1 MRTAVS
7 AAARVGGETFS
18 ATAKWERI
26 STRRVQ
32 MVGEMIRGKN
42 VLEALDMLSQT
53 KKAGALVLAGVIK
66 SARANAIEMDKK
78 KNLRINPDR
87 FVIADL
93 QINGGPMMKRFR
105 PMSMGRS
112 GRIRKRT
119 THITVTLS
127 ERRAKGEK

>member
-1 MRTAVS
+1 MS
-7 AAARVGGETFS
+7 FS
-18 ATAKWERI
+18 ATLKY
-26 STRRVQ
+26 RRGSPRRLRLAADLV
-32 MVGEMIRGKN
+32 RGKN
-42 VLEALDMLSQT
+42 VLEAIEILATMP
-53 KKAGALVLAGVIK
+53 KGGAAILVEAIR

-93 QINGGPMMKRFR
+93 QVNGGPIIRRFR

-119 THITVTLS
+119 SHVTVVLD
-127 ERRAKGEK
+127 ERSAALKRAGRRT